1 MRKLFSCIGI
11 MGLLGAFLTGCSMG
25 PEQMKSVPIEDPAKV
40 ETLHEITKD
49 AMKNYFDVDVNDGV
63 ERKLEG
69 FESYVLLDVPTESYL
84 YRNNVI
90 KATMESK
97 PQEGQ
102 IASYGASLNP
112 ETNELTGAIVVTY
125 SEAQPQ
131 DLTVEQQQEIAMN
144 FIKEKNLVAN
154 PDSLIFEGIEKGM
167 SNNQYSGLKFK
178 NGDDVL
184 LVSVSLQTGKVTHF
198 EFVEVIEPVEP
209 AETPAK

>member
-69 FESYVLLDVPTESYL
+69 FESYVLVDVPTESYL

-102 IASYGASLNP
+102 VASYGAS
-112 ETNELTGAIVVTY
+112 
-125 SEAQPQ
+125 
-131 DLTVEQQQEIAMN
+131 
-144 FIKEKNLVAN
+144 
-154 PDSLIFEGIEKGM
+154 
-167 SNNQYSGLKFK
+167 
-178 NGDDVL
+178 
-184 LVSVSLQTGKVTHF
+184 SVSYTHLTL
-198 EFVEVIEPVEP
+198 PTKYNSCRSRWSP
-209 AETPAK
+209 YH

>member
-69 FESYVLLDVPTESYL
+69 FESYVLVDVPTESYL
-84 YRNNVI
+84 
-90 KATMESK
+90 
-97 PQEGQ
+97 
-102 IASYGASLNP
+102 
-112 ETNELTGAIVVTY
+112 
-125 SEAQPQ
+125 
-131 DLTVEQQQEIAMN
+131 
-144 FIKEKNLVAN
+144 AN

-167 SNNQYSGLKFK
+167 SNKQYSGLKFK

-209 AETPAK
+209 AESPAK